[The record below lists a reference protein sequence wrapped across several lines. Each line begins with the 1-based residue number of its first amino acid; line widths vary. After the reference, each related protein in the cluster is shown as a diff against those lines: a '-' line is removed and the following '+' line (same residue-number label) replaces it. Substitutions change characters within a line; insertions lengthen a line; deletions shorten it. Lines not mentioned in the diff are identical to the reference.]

1 MKLIFNRLQTVE
13 VELIRSPTDEEEKI
27 LLGKYDSESM
37 FDLDIIDWESEEV
50 VDEDYSIYKNYS
62 KFISMDSY

>member
-50 VDEDYSIYKNYS
+50 VDEDYSIGNLTINKPYIDY
-62 KFISMDSY
+62 

>member
-50 VDEDYSIYKNYS
+50 FDEDYSIGNLIINKPYIDY
-62 KFISMDSY
+62 

>member
-50 VDEDYSIYKNYS
+50 VDEDYSIGNLIINKPYIDY
-62 KFISMDSY
+62 

>member
-27 LLGKYDSESM
+27 LLGKYDSGSM

-50 VDEDYSIYKNYS
+50 VDEDYSIGNLIINKPHIDY
-62 KFISMDSY
+62 

>member
-27 LLGKYDSESM
+27 LLGKHDSESM

-50 VDEDYSIYKNYS
+50 VDEDYSIGNLITNKPYIDY
-62 KFISMDSY
+62 

>member
-50 VDEDYSIYKNYS
+50 VDEDYSIGNSIINKPYIDY
-62 KFISMDSY
+62 

>member
-13 VELIRSPTDEEEKI
+13 VELFRSPTDEEEKI

-50 VDEDYSIYKNYS
+50 VDEDYSIGNLIINKPYIDY
-62 KFISMDSY
+62 